1 MTKKI
6 QVSRPVCS
14 ATAAG
19 RGLGPLKALFGNPLK
34 ALFGN
39 PLKALLVKKIQGLS
53 EILTGIKGIPYRFTG
68 KNKQCQHSGQCEK
81 CRQTEPWCVDIG
93 PSLRQQAT

>member
-19 RGLGPLKALFGNPLK
+19 RVFGPLKALYGNPLK
-34 ALFGN
+34 AL
-39 PLKALLVKKIQGLS
+39 PLKAPDKI
-53 EILTGIKGIPYRFTG
+53 IYIR
-68 KNKQCQHSGQCEK
+68 
-81 CRQTEPWCVDIG
+81 
-93 PSLRQQAT
+93 

>member
-19 RGLGPLKALFGNPLK
+19 RVFGPLKAPKKQSLTEFSRVHIDE
-34 ALFGN
+34 
-39 PLKALLVKKIQGLS
+39 VK
-53 EILTGIKGIPYRFTG
+53 
-68 KNKQCQHSGQCEK
+68 
-81 CRQTEPWCVDIG
+81 TEFFSAMLQVLECAITVLCIVQVTPRIVINEA
-93 PSLRQQAT
+93 ST